1 MSEPVHDG
9 KIYNSLMK
17 FSHVDLLK
25 DSKKFRLHVGGLAG
39 KINAKDLEE
48 RFRSFG
54 AVQKVD
60 IIPHPFEGKLK
71 LKGWL
76 Y

>member
-1 MSEPVHDG
+1 
-9 KIYNSLMK
+9 MK

-25 DSKKFRLHVGGLAG
+25 DSKNFRLHVGGLAG

-60 IIPHPFEGKLK
+60 IIPHPFEGNCS
-71 LKGWL
+71 
-76 Y
+76 